1 MVPSLGANAVRKLT
15 AEDLQKAGFS
25 QRDLSTD
32 PHVLRVTSAG
42 AWAAGNGRMRL
53 AVEDVPEQPW
63 GGAELPPMATEDIAR
78 VVLSIHEHISV
89 VRLSTSFGL
98 TYYVWSDQSPQAA
111 SKGVQ
116 SFRTATEAAEQVAR
130 LAVYGATGI
139 WQR

>member
-1 MVPSLGANAVRKLT
+1 MIPSLGSNAVRKLT
-15 AEDLQKAGFS
+15 AGDLQKVGFS
-25 QRDLSTD
+25 HKDLSTD
-32 PHVLRVTSAG
+32 PHALRVISAG

-63 GGAELPPMATEDIAR
+63 GGAELPPLATEDIAR
-78 VVLSIHEHISV
+78 VVLSICEHV
-89 VRLSTSFGL
+89 TVMRFSTSFGL
-98 TYYVWSDQSPQAA
+98 AYYVWSDQNPEAA

-130 LAVYGATGI
+130 LAIYGATGI